1 MTDKVVSLHQWYDL
15 LLKTRED
22 RDIIE
27 EITHRMEAESD
38 SEAARSLAFILATEF
53 RRQARYGDAEN
64 ILLELSEQD
73 PIEPYPLI
81 DLAGQK
87 LYYEQRPD
95 EALDIIERAVERARA
110 SGSFRRNAL
119 GVKARIAEKLRRY
132 DLIAEVLKEIMTIK
146 FVELRVDVGI
156 ERDFVDRLPSDVI
169 DRKLLEQYNE
179 FCRRAS

>member
-64 ILLELSEQD
+64 IL
-73 PIEPYPLI
+73 
-81 DLAGQK
+81 
-87 LYYEQRPD
+87 
-95 EALDIIERAVERARA
+95 
-110 SGSFRRNAL
+110 
-119 GVKARIAEKLRRY
+119 
-132 DLIAEVLKEIMTIK
+132 
-146 FVELRVDVGI
+146 
-156 ERDFVDRLPSDVI
+156 
-169 DRKLLEQYNE
+169 
-179 FCRRAS
+179 